1 MANCKGLIEKLE
13 YTCIKG
19 SVDTEVAKV
28 EMDSRKI
35 TPGCMFIC
43 IAGANFDGH
52 SKAAEAAEKKAAV
65 LVVEKEVELPED
77 AEITVIRV
85 ESTRYAMAFISAAW
99 FGYPADTLKVIGV
112 TGTKGKTTTT
122 YLVKSDRKS
131 VV

>member
-1 MANCKGLIEKLE
+1 MANCKDLIEKLE

-65 LVVEKEVELPED
+65 LVVEKEVELP
-77 AEITVIRV
+77 R
-85 ESTRYAMAFISAAW
+85 SR
-99 FGYPADTLKVIGV
+99 
-112 TGTKGKTTTT
+112 
-122 YLVKSDRKS
+122 
-131 VV
+131 

>member
-1 MANCKGLIEKLE
+1 MANCKDLIENLE

-65 LVVEKEVELPED
+65 LVAPSATMFLQRSLSRE
-77 AEITVIRV
+77 RV
-85 ESTRYAMAFISAAW
+85 VCRA
-99 FGYPADTLKVIGV
+99 
-112 TGTKGKTTTT
+112 
-122 YLVKSDRKS
+122 
-131 VV
+131 